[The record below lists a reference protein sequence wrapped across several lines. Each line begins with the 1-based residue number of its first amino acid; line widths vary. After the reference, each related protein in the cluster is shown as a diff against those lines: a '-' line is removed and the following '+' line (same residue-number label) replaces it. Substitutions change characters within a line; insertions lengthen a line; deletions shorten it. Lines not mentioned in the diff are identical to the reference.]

1 VDWTDVVQRA
11 LSLYEALW
19 VPAGPDS
26 RPLWV
31 DDPAVATFAPFDYL
45 ENLVGPDLI
54 ANHLAVRCAAHS
66 LAEVRWQ
73 PCKSWCM
80 GEAALAVVKQQL
92 WTIDRRSGTREAR
105 EHVLVVATKGKGA
118 DARLQHVAEASPA
131 VIVEVVKS
139 YERHAGSAGGP

>member
-1 VDWTDVVQRA
+1 MYWTDAVQRA

-19 VPAGPDS
+19 VPASPDS

-31 DDPAVATFAPFDYL
+31 DDPAVATFAPFDHL

-54 ANHLAVRCAAHS
+54 SNHLAVRCAAHA
-66 LAEVRWQ
+66 LDEVRWQ

-80 GEAALAVVKQQL
+80 GETELAVVKQQL

-105 EHVLVVATKGKGA
+105 EHVLVVATAGKGA
-118 DARLQHVAEASPA
+118 AARLQHVAEATPA

-139 YERHAGSAGGP
+139 YELHARSAGEP

>member
-1 VDWTDVVQRA
+1 MYWTDAVQRA

-31 DDPAVATFAPFDYL
+31 DDPAMASFAPFDHA
-45 ENLVGPDLI
+45 ENLVGIDLI
-54 ANHLAVRCAAHS
+54 SNHLAARCAAH
-66 LAEVRWQ
+66 AFDVVRWQ
-73 PCKSWCM
+73 PSNSWHL
-80 GEAALAVVKQQL
+80 GGTALAVVKQQL

-105 EHVLVVATKGKGA
+105 EHVLVIATAGKGA
-118 DARLQHVAEASPA
+118 EARLQHVAEATPA

-139 YERHAGSAGGP
+139 YERHAMSASEP